1 MLFIAAVLAVRFVT
15 WVAQQVTQQLDEGF
29 TESDALVRSEA
40 TKHRQAVASV
50 IQWVSIVI
58 IAIWVIMQIA
68 DVLQF
73 SVGGLIAPATVL
85 GAALGFGAQQLV
97 KDLLSGFFIIVE
109 KQYGFGD
116 LVSLTVAGI
125 AAEARGTVENV
136 TLRVTRLRSSEGEL
150 FTIPNGQIVKTVNLS
165 KDWARAVIDIPVST
179 SADLNRVN
187 EVLHQECEH
196 ALDNPVLG
204 ALLLDAPTVMGIES
218 IEVDTVTLRVV
229 ARTLPGKQF
238 EAGRQ
243 LRVVVIRA
251 LERAGIFTT
260 SDARV
265 AVVDDS
271 ATPAAEAG
279 EDAGCGASAVKFT
292 LNVLEKRSDDDPKR
306 RWPGHMLGGRV
317 RTSTLVLIVLFLAVW
332 WTYDTYK
339 PQAPSHDGPPATQ
352 VVPPGFVPDPNY
364 TWVPR
369 TRVEQQPDRHA
380 HTDAHDDAAT
390 PAAARH
396 DDDHVAA
403 FPAADA
409 AVRTALLHPH
419 SVTAAG
425 AGPGA
430 HPGAAE
436 ELIVASRRN

>member
-1 MLFIAAVLAVRFVT
+1 MTTNTTLLAISTAQRWHDFWRGEIGGWIITRGLRIAMLLIAAVLAVRLVT
-15 WVAQQVTQQLDEGF
+15 WVAQQVTRQLDEGF
-29 TESDALVRSEA
+29 AESDALVRSEA

-50 IQWVSIVI
+50 IQWVSIVM
-58 IAIWVIMQIA
+58 IAIWVIVQIGA
-68 DVLQF
+68 VLQF

-116 LVSLTVAGI
+116 LVSLTVTGI
-125 AAEARGTVENV
+125 AAEARGTVEDV

-204 ALLLDAPTVMGIES
+204 ALLLDAPTVMGIAS
-218 IEVDTVTLRVV
+218 IAVDTVTLRVV

-243 LRVVVIRA
+243 LRVIVIRA

-260 SDARV
+260 ADATV
-265 AVVDDS
+265 AVIADPAD
-271 ATPAAEAG
+271 PAA
-279 EDAGCGASAVKFT
+279 
-292 LNVLEKRSDDDPKR
+292 
-306 RWPGHMLGGRV
+306 
-317 RTSTLVLIVLFLAVW
+317 
-332 WTYDTYK
+332 
-339 PQAPSHDGPPATQ
+339 Q
-352 VVPPGFVPDPNY
+352 
-364 TWVPR
+364 
-369 TRVEQQPDRHA
+369 
-380 HTDAHDDAAT
+380 
-390 PAAARH
+390 
-396 DDDHVAA
+396 
-403 FPAADA
+403 
-409 AVRTALLHPH
+409 
-419 SVTAAG
+419 
-425 AGPGA
+425 
-430 HPGAAE
+430 AAE
-436 ELIVASRRN
+436 EAAGDKSGETTQDAVHQR